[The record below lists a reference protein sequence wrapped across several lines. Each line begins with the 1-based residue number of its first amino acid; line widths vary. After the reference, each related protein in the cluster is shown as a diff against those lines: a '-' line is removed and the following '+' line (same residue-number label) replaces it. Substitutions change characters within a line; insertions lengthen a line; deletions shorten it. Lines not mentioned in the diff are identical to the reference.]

1 MRIADRLALHGP
13 QAKPLRR
20 IIGRLLQP
28 AVVENQHFGL
38 AIFEK
43 ELAVIGAFEAAGEMA
58 AHAVAKVRPTA
69 KPCDKL
75 QPFGVANNPNG
86 FDTSC
91 GSFTMLKI
99 SQGNQQG
106 NFNLVDFPACNQGDC
121 ANRPGQNEQL
131 TCYIETGYGCCIKIG
146 DHLTDSEPGNKVGI
160 IKPAIDA
167 RFNADTDKRTNICY
181 QKYLADKLGNG
192 QRVLFTPII
201 ATFDVNGKKGV
212 DVIGFAAFFLLDKT
226 ARGGQGNVV
235 KGQFINYI
243 IPGDTDDN
251 QPPVNSKLFTLQLIE

>member
-1 MRIADRLALHGP
+1 
-13 QAKPLRR
+13 
-20 IIGRLLQP
+20 
-28 AVVENQHFGL
+28 
-38 AIFEK
+38 
-43 ELAVIGAFEAAGEMA
+43 MA